1 MSILELKGVSKAF
14 GGVQAVLDVTLT
26 VQEGELGAIIGPNGA
41 GKSTLF
47 NLITGHYKLDQG
59 QVLFKGKSITGLP
72 PHRVSKLGVGRAF
85 QGVTIFP
92 TMSVHENILVPL
104 IVSHKHA
111 FNLLSFTRDRKELHT
126 KAMEYLE
133 MVELADKARTNS
145 EELSHG
151 EQMRLEVGI
160 ALATEADL
168 LLLDEPTSG
177 MSPGETRDMMKLI
190 KKLCREAGKT
200 IVFTEHDMDVVF
212 GIAQRIRVLHMGMLI
227 ADGSPEEISNNEEV
241 KEAYLGGYEV
251 AVTA

>member
-1 MSILELKGVSKAF
+1 
-14 GGVQAVLDVTLT
+14 
-26 VQEGELGAIIGPNGA
+26 
-41 GKSTLF
+41 
-47 NLITGHYKLDQG
+47 
-59 QVLFKGKSITGLP
+59 
-72 PHRVSKLGVGRAF
+72 
-85 QGVTIFP
+85 
-92 TMSVHENILVPL
+92 
-104 IVSHKHA
+104 VSHKHG
-111 FNLLSFTRDRKELHT
+111 FNLLSFTRDRKELHA

-133 MVELADKARTNS
+133 MVELADKARTSS

-212 GIAQRIRVLHMGMLI
+212 GIAERIRVLHMGMLI

-241 KEAYLGGYEV
+241 KEAYLGGYKV